1 MTAKASTGKGRRSYD
16 ASARRQRALQQRQDA
31 LERAKDLFLAR
42 GYAATTVEDIASSS
56 GVSAATVYKTYGGK
70 AGLVRQL
77 CEVALAGSGAIH
89 AHDRSDALR
98 HTGDAHGLLAG
109 WGALLAEVSPRFSPL
124 LLLLRSAAE
133 TDHDAA
139 ALLAELDQDR
149 LQRMTDNA
157 TFLSVA
163 GFLRHGVTVE
173 TARDVLWFCS
183 SAEFYELLV
192 VRRGWSPDQ
201 MGHLATETMIA
212 ALL

>member
-1 MTAKASTGKGRRSYD
+1 MTAKASTGKSRRNYD
-16 ASARRQRALQQRQDA
+16 ASARRQRALQQRHAA

-42 GYAATTVEDIASSS
+42 GYAATTVEDIASAA

-77 CEVALAGSGAIH
+77 CEVALAGSGTVH

-98 HTGDAHGLLAG
+98 HTRDARALLAG

-139 ALLAELDQDR
+139 KLLAELDQDR
-149 LQRMTDNA
+149 LERMTENA
-157 TFLSVA
+157 TFLSDA
-163 GFLRHGVTVE
+163 GFLRHGVSVE
-173 TARDVLWFCS
+173 AARDVLWFCS

-192 VRRGWSPDQ
+192 VRRRWSPDQ
-201 MGHLATETMIA
+201 MGHLATQTMIA

>member
-1 MTAKASTGKGRRSYD
+1 M
-16 ASARRQRALQQRQDA
+16 
-31 LERAKDLFLAR
+31 
-42 GYAATTVEDIASSS
+42 
-56 GVSAATVYKTYGGK
+56 YKTHGGK

-77 CEVALAGSGAIH
+77 CEVALAGSGTTH

-98 HTGDAHGLLAG
+98 NTGDARALLAG

-124 LLLLRSAAE
+124 LLLVLRSAAE

-149 LQRMTDNA
+149 LERTTDNA
-157 TFLSVA
+157 TFLSEA

-183 SAEFYELLV
+183 SASSTSSSSSAAACHPTRWDAS
-192 VRRGWSPDQ
+192 RRKR
-201 MGHLATETMIA
+201 
-212 ALL
+212 